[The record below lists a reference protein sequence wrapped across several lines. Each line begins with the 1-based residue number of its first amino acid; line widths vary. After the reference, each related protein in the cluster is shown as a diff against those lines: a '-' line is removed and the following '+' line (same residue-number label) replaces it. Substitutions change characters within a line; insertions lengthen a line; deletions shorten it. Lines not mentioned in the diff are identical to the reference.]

1 MEPITLDFS
10 VGCSPAHAFDVW
22 ASRTSMWWPHGHS
35 VSGDPG
41 LSVTF
46 EPRPGGR
53 IYERTPAGEE
63 HDWGEMLAWEPP
75 RRLAYLWHLRQDR
88 RDATRVEINFAAEGA
103 GTRVSIVHAGWERLG
118 ERAAPLHERNR
129 RGWGGLVPHY
139 VRAAEA
145 G

>member
-1 MEPITLDFS
+1 MEPLTLDFT

-53 IYERTPAGEE
+53 IYERTPGGEE
-63 HDWGEMLAWEPP
+63 HDWGEVLAWEPP
-75 RRLAYLWHLRQDR
+75 RRLAYSWHLRQDKQ
-88 RDATRVEINFAAEGA
+88 DATRVEISFAAEGA

-118 ERAAPLHERNR
+118 DRAAPLRERNR
-129 RGWGGLVPHY
+129 AGWGGLVPRY
-139 VRAAEA
+139 VSAAEA